1 MRQADPSPTRLKASS
16 KDTAMDA
23 TAEEAEVMVDEKK
36 KSGQL
41 GWQYLINYYTLCGS
55 KPLLAL
61 YIIFC
66 CITLG
71 LNVWSEIQLAHFG
84 QAGDIAAKNCSFYN
98 NCDQLLLDNDELRLV
113 FKLKKISIG

>member
-1 MRQADPSPTRLKASS
+1 MKQTDVGNISSTSSIILKACS
-16 KDTAMDA
+16 KDTAIDA
-23 TAEEAEVMVDEKK
+23 TADEAEVMVDEKK

-55 KPLLAL
+55 KPMLAL
-61 YIIFC
+61 YVIFC

-84 QAGDIAAKNCSFYN
+84 QVGDIAAKNCSFYN

-113 FKLKKISIG
+113 FKL